1 MRTIK
6 HPLSG
11 ALYDLTDTGT
21 VLVQKDGATGEF
33 TSEGRY
39 ITGAIKQC
47 DPHICV
53 WIAGRQVPSNP
64 RAGAQSIIDD
74 KGNT

>member
-39 ITGAIKQC
+39 ITGTIKQC

-53 WIAGRQVPSNP
+53 WIAGRQVHSNP
-64 RAGAQSIIDD
+64 RAVAQSLIDD